1 MLKFY
6 TNNLLLCV
14 AAQPVL
20 LKQQKVHK
28 RAYEGESI
36 ILSCNP
42 PQSSTPPHIHWM
54 DKSESVCLSVSTSPP
69 VFSSLLSSVSVG
81 VCLHQCEAEGPVW
94 RDLHLYAALQTISTQ
109 TNECSQLIS
118 LSLSFLPAL
127 SLMKYCLLS
136 CQFCLA
142 EM

>member
-1 MLKFY
+1 MFKFY
-6 TNNLLLCV
+6 TKNLLLCV

-20 LKQQKVHK
+20 LKQQKVRK

-42 PQSSTPPHIHWM
+42 PESSTPPLIHWM
-54 DKSESVCLSVSTSPP
+54 DKSESVFCLHESSRPP
-69 VFSSLLSSVSVG
+69 VFSVG
-81 VCLHQCEAEGPVW
+81 VCLHQCEAEALVW

-109 TNECSQLIS
+109 TNERSQLIS
-118 LSLSFLPAL
+118 LSLSFLPALSL